1 MTSLIIQ
8 DKTRTDPP
16 PPRHHD
22 SDRKLVLILT
32 GILLLAIV
40 YTLYLAKFLLL
51 PVAIA
56 LLLAALLQPLSARLH
71 KMRLPEELSSA
82 IVVLLLIALVGF
94 SAYRLY
100 YPAAEWF
107 GRGPHIIGQAEFKFG
122 TIKKT
127 IREARQATRRLE
139 EATKLEGGKEQE
151 VVLKGP
157 SLTDKFL
164 SQTQTFVVTSYITL
178 VLLFFL
184 LARGR
189 VTLERWIRSLADPG
203 EGEKWKRTFQAI
215 QREITRYLGTI
226 TLINGAM
233 AVAIAISMTLL
244 GMPNPV
250 LWGVVVGCLRFIPYV
265 GGLISTTILT
275 LVALITFD
283 TPLRILLPPL
293 VFLVLSALE
302 GNFVTPM
309 VAGKRLGL
317 NPLLLMVALLFW
329 GWIWGI
335 AGILMAV
342 PIQASIKIISRNIP
356 SLYPLREIIR

>member
-1 MTSLIIQ
+1 MSALIVQ
-8 DKTRTDPP
+8 DPARTDSP
-16 PPRHHD
+16 PPRHPRD
-22 SDRKLVLILT
+22 DRKLVKILS
-32 GILLLAIV
+32 GILLLAV
-40 YTLYLAKFLLL
+40 LYTLYFAKFLLL
-51 PVAIA
+51 PIAIA
-56 LLLAALLQPLSARLH
+56 LLLAALLQPVSARLH
-71 KMRLPEELSSA
+71 RMRLPEELSSA

-94 SAYRLY
+94 GASRLY

-107 GRGPHIIGQAEFKFG
+107 ARGPYIIREAEFKFG

-127 IREARQATRRLE
+127 IREARQATRQLE
-139 EATKLEGGKEQE
+139 EAAKLEGGKEPE
-151 VVLKGP
+151 VVVKGP

-164 SQTQTFVVTSYITL
+164 SQTQSFIVTSYITL

-189 VTLERWIRSLADPG
+189 VTLERWIRSLANPG
-203 EGEKWKRTFQAI
+203 EGEKWKAIFQAI
-215 QREITRYLGTI
+215 QREITRYLATI

-233 AVAIAISMTLL
+233 AAAIAISMALL

-265 GGLISTTILT
+265 GGLISTTILS
-275 LVALITFD
+275 LVAIITFD
-283 TPLRILLPPL
+283 SPIRILLPPA
-293 VFLVLSALE
+293 VFLILSVLE

-342 PIQASIKIISRNIP
+342 PMQASLKIISRNVP
-356 SLYPLREIIR
+356 SLFPLREIIR